1 MYNAAAKCNFFAR
14 ILEVV
19 DTFCLSRSYCNYSRR
34 YGYSVGKQGT
44 FSDDPNLAWYKLKL
58 HFWTYF
64 SFNFSGQI
72 DADCILLSWRLF
84 AQLVRFPK
92 GYQTFFQSYHWSIP
106 CERILRAKKNWFSHI
121 LLHTF
126 FYSTKKVFND
136 MSGST
141 NFVLRV
147 QIIEGQFLWVSL
159 A

>member
-92 GYQTFFQSYHWSIP
+92 GYQTFFKSYHWSIP

-126 FYSTKKVFND
+126 FYSTKKVFID
-136 MSGST
+136 MSGFT